1 MRISIIMNIKGK
13 ILSAIALVILFSPPS
28 MAAQEVLN
36 GSYVCEGYVDYFT
49 QAGNIRLHVEMGATS
64 GITSGL
70 SPTSRGFSELPG
82 DLNVL
87 AQLCDDHLANA
98 LPLMPSSCA
107 VGPVGPGGMSEP
119 GGSSVGVAFS
129 FSCKADRNSI
139 MSTISLLSRIPLA
152 AP

>member
-1 MRISIIMNIKGK
+1 MNIKGK

-36 GSYVCEGYVDYFT
+36 GSYVCQGSVDSFT
-49 QAGNIRLHVEMGATS
+49 QTGFIWLRVEMGATS

-70 SPTSRGFSELPG
+70 STTSRGLSELPA

-87 AQLCDDHLANA
+87 AQLCDDHLTNV
-98 LPLMPSSCA
+98 LPLMPPSCA
-107 VGPVGPGGMSEP
+107 VGPVGPGGEAFP
-119 GGSSVGVAFS
+119 GSSVGVAFS
-129 FSCKADRNSI
+129 FSCQAVRDSI

>member
-1 MRISIIMNIKGK
+1 MNIKGK
-13 ILSAIALVILFSPPS
+13 ILSAIALVILFSTPS
-28 MAAQEVLN
+28 MAGQEVLN
-36 GSYVCEGYVDYFT
+36 GSYTCEGFVDYFT
-49 QAGNIRLHVEMGATS
+49 QAGNIHVRAEMGATS

-70 SPTSRGFSELPG
+70 SNTSRGVSELPG

-87 AQLCDDHLANA
+87 AQLCDDHLANV
-98 LPLMPSSCA
+98 LPLMPPSCA
-107 VGPVGPGGMSEP
+107 VGPVGPGGMGMPE
-119 GGSSVGVAFS
+119 SSVGVAFS